1 MVARNSNR
9 SHSSLF
15 LYHSNSQGFNT
26 MLASD
31 VIQQLN
37 EYGLC
42 PSLDAW
48 YPIDVRLS
56 VYRDEQQWAIVME
69 LLSFSQQRI
78 GHESCITE
86 LHCFGDEF
94 PPGAGRHYSEL
105 HVTKDGPGGP
115 LFDASE
121 FMQHHVSLTATDMTI
136 RGKVVPITTDPAEYA
151 AAGIK
156 LEHPPRIWG
165 YELLRLI
172 APQHRR
178 LFFATE
184 AEIVERIG
192 EPMPLLLRLN
202 EWRHPDGVVEEMLGQ
217 SESFQMIADVIAN
230 DDPLLYQPTV
240 TPNTHWSNWPNAG
253 VV

>member
-1 MVARNSNR
+1 
-9 SHSSLF
+9 
-15 LYHSNSQGFNT
+15 

-31 VIQQLN
+31 IIQQLN
-37 EYGLC
+37 EYRRCC
-42 PSLDAW
+42 PCLDAC

-56 VYRDEQQWAIVME
+56 VYRDERQWAIFME
-69 LLSFSQQRI
+69 ALSFCQQRI
-78 GHESCITE
+78 GHEACMTQ
-86 LHCFGDEF
+86 LYCFGDDF
-94 PPGAGRHYSEL
+94 PPSSASYYSEL
-105 HVTKDGPGGP
+105 HVTKEGPSGP
-115 LFDASE
+115 LFDPSD
-121 FMQHHVSLTATDMTI
+121 FMQHHVSLAATDMTI

-156 LEHPPRIWG
+156 LKHPAAGPCLIPDCPARQRSVGRQILG

-172 APQHRR
+172 VPRHRR

-202 EWRHPDGVVEEMLGQ
+202 EWRHPDGIVEEMLGQ

-240 TPNTHWSNWPNAG
+240 PPNTHWSNWPNAG
-253 VV
+253 DI